1 MARET
6 VTDLAYDDFTY
17 TGEAEDGVP
26 NGMGKCVFESGNTY
40 EGMFADGQPNGKG
53 IKRFTKGSVYEG
65 FLSAANG
72 PAKDSCALR
81 TETAM
86 REIS

>member
-26 NGMGKCVFESGNTY
+26 NGMGKCVFESGNT
-40 EGMFADGQPNGKG
+40 
-53 IKRFTKGSVYEG
+53 
-65 FLSAANG
+65 
-72 PAKDSCALR
+72 
-81 TETAM
+81 
-86 REIS
+86 